1 MKVRHLTLVLA
12 LAGFAA
18 SAQVSQDD
26 HSAHHPEVGAPPAAA
41 APAPAPGGVAAD
53 RYADQIK
60 QMQDMHARM
69 QAART
74 PRERSALLEEHMK
87 LMQSGMD
94 LMQQMGGMGMGGMG
108 MGGMGMGGGMMGGMQ
123 GGGGMPGAAPGM
135 QGGGA
140 APQAGQ
146 GMGGMMGGG
155 MMGMHGAMERRIA
168 MMEMM
173 MQMMV
178 DREAATSGK

>member
-26 HSAHHPEVGAPPAAA
+26 HSAHHPEVGAPPTAA

-123 GGGGMPGAAPGM
+123 GGG
-135 QGGGA
+135 A